1 MKNVW
6 RRCKKVTRAVTWLEG
21 RCLVI
26 GQMGNRSA
34 REIAHSVLLC
44 SISNHTNILSF
55 QEFRN
60 PWEYESYYTALHL
73 GGEDDS
79 ESTWVGFTDTFERQ
93 SRSFDFFF
101 FFLLWKFPVASSTFL
116 CAGHFYFFPIFIR
129 SVIPGVCISFS
140 PLYVNFLLTNYVWE
154 FDVSGFN
161 GFNGSGNCSFKCHDQ
176 KWVRAAC
183 YLYCLLVE

>member
-101 FFLLWKFPVASSTFL
+101 FFCYGNFQLPHL
-116 CAGHFYFFPIFIR
+116 HFYAQDIFT
-129 SVIPGVCISFS
+129 FS
-140 PLYVNFLLTNYVWE
+140 QFLLE
-154 FDVSGFN
+154 VSFLGCAFL
-161 GFNGSGNCSFKCHDQ
+161 F
-176 KWVRAAC
+176 
-183 YLYCLLVE
+183 LLCTLTSY